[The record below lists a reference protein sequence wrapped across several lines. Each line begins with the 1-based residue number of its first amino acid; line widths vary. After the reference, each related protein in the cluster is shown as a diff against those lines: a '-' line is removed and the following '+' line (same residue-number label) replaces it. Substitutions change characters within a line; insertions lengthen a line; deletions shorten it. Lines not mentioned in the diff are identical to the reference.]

1 LEEISSSFYR
11 PFCLFLNRCFKLLK
25 PMQSKTR
32 SPQVQQVPDQIEVTL
47 LLTGGQEYT
56 LFVPTDDLLLRQL
69 FEVMMDRDGKRA
81 RRLFQIPIDQGKA
94 MLAFP
99 CDRLVGLITNPP
111 LIIQQPLLT
120 AQPTAPE
127 SKSLLSKVVQ
137 FEQFLTPAEHAQLLR
152 YVLEREPHF
161 VSTSTSTGDVSH
173 RRSVVLYDFPEF
185 AQLITDRVRTMMP
198 NVLAH
203 LEIAPFEVGQIEAQL
218 TAHNDGNYYKIHNDN
233 GSPDTASR
241 ELTYVYFF
249 TQAETFKTVEPRNN
263 SIVFFLS
270 RYMHEVLP
278 ISCPSKR
285 FSNSRFTVNGWV
297 RRN

>member
-1 LEEISSSFYR
+1 
-11 PFCLFLNRCFKLLK
+11 
-25 PMQSKTR
+25 MQSKTR

-241 ELTYVYFF
+241 ELTYVYYFYQEPKPFSGGELRVYDSRIENNFF